1 MEDQSQSIMKDMEE
15 TRTHLTEKLE
25 ALENQVAEK
34 VQPVAAAVE
43 RATEAAAE
51 IVENVKETVH
61 NVTDK
66 VEEAVHTV
74 TDKVEATV
82 NRVSSVFNLSEQTR
96 HYPWVT
102 LGLALT
108 AGCMFGTTLARR
120 SRLGWQEALASAGPA
135 PKHSKGFGN
144 GKTHHRAESESE
156 RRGRRSEPARREGW
170 FSEELGR
177 LKELALGALMG
188 ALRDLTRQSIPG
200 VVGARLADEIDRVT
214 ARFGAQPIREP
225 VLREEAAPRRETRKE
240 QSESPVAPGTEA
252 NRLPPNGFRS

>member
-1 MEDQSQSIMKDMEE
+1 MEDQSQSIMKDMEV

-25 ALENQVAEK
+25 ALESQVAEK
-34 VQPVAAAVE
+34 VQPVADAVE

-51 IVENVKETVH
+51 IVENVKDT
-61 NVTDK
+61 
-66 VEEAVHTV
+66 VHTV

-108 AGCMFGTTLARR
+108 AGCMFGATRARR
-120 SRLGWQEALASAGPA
+120 PRLGWQEALASAGPA

-200 VVGARLADEIDRVT
+200 VVGDRLAEEIDRVT

-225 VLREEAAPRRETRKE
+225 VLREESAPRKEARKE
-240 QSESPVAPGTEA
+240 KSENQGATAGEA